1 MSPSTLPTSNPSQN
15 PSESPSVRPSLMPTR
30 NPSRI
35 PSTVPSVMPSFDCS
49 PNATGFFGSPA
60 NASVQIEYTYEIET
74 DPSKGGDMVDDILP
88 ALEQAINEK
97 LLSIFFPLKCGDK
110 ENDRYR
116 RLDLVGISSRPEEMV
131 LEGVSCQLS
140 LANSS
145 HECAV
150 VEGGFQLF
158 VDGNASD
165 IKRQVLDTIND
176 GMDNDK
182 FLYAHGAIVRLTFT
196 KISTEGI
203 STQDA
208 DVLSTQNSENN
219 TSVPP
224 YVYVAGAGAGA
235 LLIAGA
241 LVLFQRKHK
250 EDDDEDE
257 GEEDDSLE
265 ANSYSE
271 RGSP

>member
-1 MSPSTLPTSNPSQN
+1 
-15 PSESPSVRPSLMPTR
+15 
-30 NPSRI
+30 
-35 PSTVPSVMPSFDCS
+35 
-49 PNATGFFGSPA
+49 
-60 NASVQIEYTYEIET
+60 
-74 DPSKGGDMVDDILP
+74 MVNDILP
-88 ALEQAINEK
+88 ALELAINEQ
-97 LLSIFFPLKCGDK
+97 LLSILFPLKCGDK

-145 HECAV
+145 HECVV
-150 VEGGFQLF
+150 VEGGAKLF

-165 IKRQVLDTIND
+165 TKRQVLEAIKD

-196 KISTEGI
+196 KINTEGI

-208 DVLSTQNSENN
+208 GVLSTRSSENT

-235 LLIAGA
+235 LLVAGA
-241 LVLFQRKHK
+241 LVFFQRKQK
-250 EDDDEDE
+250 EDEDE
-257 GEEDDSLE
+257 DDGEEDDSLE
-265 ANSYSE
+265 ASSYSE
-271 RGSP
+271 RRFP